1 MSRHVTD
8 RDLGWK
14 KIKQELEVA
23 SRLEVAVGLLQGDKN
38 CEGVQIAEYAA
49 YNEFGTDTIPSRP
62 FMRTAFDENHGD
74 IQADIERQSAR
85 LTSGK
90 VSAHAALTIIG
101 QKHASRIQNTITG
114 RDFLP
119 RLSPETVRRKKGSE
133 KTLVDTS
140 AMVNAVKI
148 SVRSKT

>member
-1 MSRHVTD
+1 MARHVTD
-8 RDLGWK
+8 RDLGWQ
-14 KIKQELEVA
+14 KIKRELEIA

-38 CEGVQIAEYAA
+38 GEGVQIAEYAA

-62 FMRTAFDENHGD
+62 FMRTAFDENRGD
-74 IQADIERQSAR
+74 IQADIDRQSAR
-85 LTSGK
+85 LTAGQ
-90 VSAHAALTIIG
+90 VSAQTALTIIG

-119 RLSPETVRRKKGSE
+119 RLSPETVNRKHGSE
-133 KTLVDTS
+133 KTLVDTG
-140 AMVNAVKI
+140 ALVNAVKI

>member
-8 RDLGWK
+8 RDLGWN

-23 SRLEVAVGLLQGDKN
+23 SRLEVAVGLFYGDKN
-38 CEGVQIAEYAA
+38 SDGTQVVEYGT

-62 FMRTAFDENHGD
+62 FMRTAFDENRGD
-74 IQADIERQSAR
+74 IQADIDRQSAR
-85 LTSGK
+85 ITSGQ

-101 QKHASRIQNTITG
+101 QKHARRIQNTITG

-133 KTLVDTS
+133 KTLVDS
-140 AMVNAVKI
+140 SVMVNAVKI

>member
-38 CEGVQIAEYAA
+38 DDGVQIAEYAA

-62 FMRTAFDENHGD
+62 FMRTAFDENRGD
-74 IQADIERQSAR
+74 IQADIDRQSAR
-85 LTSGK
+85 LASGQ
-90 VSAHAALTIIG
+90 VSARAALTIIG

-133 KTLVDTS
+133 KTLVDTGALVAS
-140 AMVNAVKI
+140 IKI
-148 SVRSKT
+148 SVRNK

>member
-14 KIKQELEVA
+14 KIKQELEQA
-23 SRLEVAVGLLQGDKN
+23 ARLEVAVGLFYGDKN
-38 CEGVQIAEYAA
+38 SDGTQVVEYGT

-62 FMRTAFDENHGD
+62 FMRTAFDENRGD
-74 IQADIERQSAR
+74 IQADIDRQSAR
-85 LTSGK
+85 LASGQ

-101 QKHASRIQNTITG
+101 QKHARRIQNTITG

-140 AMVNAVKI
+140 VMVNAVKI

>member
-1 MSRHVTD
+1 MARHVTD

-38 CEGVQIAEYAA
+38 GDGVQIAEYAA

-62 FMRTAFDENHGD
+62 FMRTAFDENRGD
-74 IQADIERQSAR
+74 IQADIDRQSA
-85 LTSGK
+85 
-90 VSAHAALTIIG
+90 
-101 QKHASRIQNTITG
+101 
-114 RDFLP
+114 
-119 RLSPETVRRKKGSE
+119 RRKKGSE

-140 AMVNAVKI
+140 AMINAVKI

>member
-1 MSRHVTD
+1 MARHVTD
-8 RDLGWK
+8 RDLGWQ
-14 KIKQELEVA
+14 KIKRELEIA
-23 SRLEVAVGLLQGDKN
+23 SHLEVAVGLLQGDKN
-38 CEGVQIAEYAA
+38 GEGVQIAEYAA
-49 YNEFGTDTIPSRP
+49 YNEFGTDVIPSRP
-62 FMRTAFDENHGD
+62 FMRTAFDENRGD
-74 IQADIERQSAR
+74 IQADIDRQSAR
-85 LTSGK
+85 LTAGQ
-90 VSAHAALTIIG
+90 VSAQTALTIIG

-119 RLSPETVRRKKGSE
+119 RLSPETVKRKRGSE